1 MRVKKFGYQLDYN
14 IEFVG
19 CGFQE
24 HYFTTFKNGYS
35 ASIIRGYYT
44 YGGEK
49 NLYEVAALDEDG
61 EIVYDKFGSDDVL
74 GFLSEKEVKKALSI
88 IENL

>member
-1 MRVKKFGYQLDYN
+1 MQVNKFGYQLDYN

-35 ASIIRGYYT
+35 ASVIRGYYT

-49 NLYEVAALDEDG
+49 NLYEVALLNKNG
-61 EIVYDKFGSDDVL
+61 EIVYDKFDTNDVL
-74 GFLSEKEVKKALSI
+74 GFLNEKEVQDALLL